1 MNCPN
6 CQFSEWRS
14 ASLIYAEGLTST
26 SGTVIGAAGSP
37 SGTGFS
43 DDQGIGVGLARSE
56 GHSQTELSSLAA
68 PPEPEGGKE
77 LTYYII
83 ALIIILIAFL
93 IGWKKDD
100 IVIGFLYAFIT
111 YFPTAIVLNVI
122 YPESKRKAER
132 EEVAKRYAAA
142 LSEYQRKV
150 MCTRCG
156 TFYLRDD
163 LGVRI
168 QETGMA
174 SSESIRDAK
183 SLT

>member
-1 MNCPN
+1 M
-6 CQFSEWRS
+6 
-14 ASLIYAEGLTST
+14 
-26 SGTVIGAAGSP
+26 
-37 SGTGFS
+37 
-43 DDQGIGVGLARSE
+43 
-56 GHSQTELSSLAA
+56 
-68 PPEPEGGKE
+68 
-77 LTYYII
+77 
-83 ALIIILIAFL
+83 
-93 IGWKKDD
+93 
-100 IVIGFLYAFIT
+100 IGFLYAFIT